1 MVTNPIETLL
11 VPTDFSEC
19 SLNAVEIAVIIAKT
33 HQSKV
38 ILLEV
43 VHKLPTIHN
52 LDEDE
57 VVQQQHDAVL
67 RQKLSRIT
75 DLADKLRDLHQI
87 NITAMIS
94 MGRTQETI
102 IETAKNIGSD
112 LIVMGTHGVKGVKE
126 FIIGSN
132 VYGVIESAHCAVLS
146 IPQTAKVRS
155 FDHILFPVRNIP
167 NSLDKTAF
175 LKRFVEGSEAKLTL
189 FGIGETGEE
198 DQKQLKTK
206 IVELEKSLNE
216 FGIEYSLISEFTT
229 KNFSDQV
236 LHKADELDCDLIVI
250 TSKVETSLSD
260 FFLGTF
266 AQQIVNHST
275 IAVLHIK

>member
-1 MVTNPIETLL
+1 MITNPIQTLL

-19 SLNAVEIAVIIAKT
+19 SLNAVEIAVVIAKT

-43 VHKLPTIHN
+43 VHRLPTIHN

-57 VVQQQHDAVL
+57 VVKKQHEGIL
-67 RQKLSRIT
+67 QQKLNRIT
-75 DLADKLRDLHQI
+75 DLADQLRATHQI

-94 MGRTQETI
+94 MGHTQETI
-102 IETAKNIGSD
+102 IETAKNVGSD
-112 LIVMGTHGVKGVKE
+112 IIVMGTHGVKGVKE

-146 IPQTAKVRS
+146 IPQTVKVRG
-155 FDHILFPVRNIP
+155 FNHILFPVRNIP
-167 NSLDKTAF
+167 NALEKF
-175 LKRFVEGSEAKLTL
+175 KFFKRFVEGSSAKLTL
-189 FGIGETGEE
+189 FGISETDES
-198 DQKQLKTK
+198 DKKQLAHK
-206 IVELEKSLNE
+206 VLELEKTLIE
-216 FGIEYSLISEFTT
+216 FGIDHSTISEST
-229 KNFSDQV
+229 NRSFSDQV
-236 LHKADELDCDLIVI
+236 LKKATELECDLIVI

-266 AQQIVNHST
+266 AQQIVNHSS